1 MKCEAKLESNLDNA
15 ATEKIMDPDSIVM
28 TQTTSTEFRIQ
39 TWRRQTQP
47 TYNPKTEIQTQEI
60 CPS

>member
-15 ATEKIMDPDSIVM
+15 ATEKIVDPDSIVM
-28 TQTTSTEFRIQ
+28 TKTTSTEFRIQ
-39 TWRRQTQP
+39 TWRQQTQP
-47 TYNPKTEIQTQEI
+47 TYNPETEIQTQEI